1 MRIKIDLSDE
11 FEQKCPEFR
20 GKAVY
25 AHVKNSA
32 YSKGLWEEIE
42 ELTTV
47 YRTRYTPD
55 TVKEIAPI
63 RATREAYRQC
73 GKAPSRYRPSNEALC
88 RRIVRGLPLYQIDT
102 LVDLINVISLR
113 YGYSIGGFDA
123 DKFRGDTL
131 TLGIGKAG
139 EPYEGIGRGMLN
151 IECLPVYRDASG
163 GVGTPTS
170 DHERTKMD
178 LNTTHFLALINGYDG
193 AVGLQQAADDMI
205 RLLKRYAA
213 AKEIEQVD
221 F

>member
-1 MRIKIDLSDE
+1 MKIDLSDE

-73 GKAPSRYRPSNEALC
+73 GKDPSRYRPSNEALC

>member
-73 GKAPSRYRPSNEALC
+73 GKDPSRYRPSNEANSN
-88 RRIVRGLPLYQIDT
+88 RKKPSKPPQPVKVSVRAMP
-102 LVDLINVISLR
+102 N
-113 YGYSIGGFDA
+113 
-123 DKFRGDTL
+123 
-131 TLGIGKAG
+131 
-139 EPYEGIGRGMLN
+139 PYPEK
-151 IECLPVYRDASG
+151 D
-163 GVGTPTS
+163 S
-170 DHERTKMD
+170 D
-178 LNTTHFLALINGYDG
+178 
-193 AVGLQQAADDMI
+193 
-205 RLLKRYAA
+205 
-213 AKEIEQVD
+213 EQEVPRPHSA
-221 F
+221 